1 MLHLVFIIAFAW
13 SAQQTDNAAA
23 HFNRAV
29 ELQRAGE
36 LRQSAAEYR
45 IAIAQKPDYVEALA
59 NLGSVLSRLGQYQE
73 SVEAYERA
81 LKLAP
86 GLTPLLLNL
95 GIAHHRAGV
104 FEKAAQVFAAVIAT
118 TPDAVQ
124 ARQLLG
130 ISLVELGRDSEAIP
144 HLETSLASSPGDTA
158 VLYSLGLAYLRV
170 GRSELPQIIDRLAQ
184 QPAGLAASH
193 LLRGQKLLAGGEY
206 ERSISELDEAA
217 KLNPAL
223 PRLHYSLGL
232 ALLKLGRN
240 ADALASLKNELSRT
254 PRDFSTLYYL
264 AYLHELQGDIDAA
277 RERLNAA
284 LKLDALSPEAN
295 SLLGKIL
302 LKQNRAAEAIAP
314 LELAVKGDP
323 KDPDKRY
330 LLGRTYQQTGR
341 REDAAREFAEVQR
354 LKAEQLEHDRART
367 PKPM

>member
-1 MLHLVFIIAFAW
+1 MLHCFLVITLVFCV
-13 SAQQTDNAAA
+13 QQTDDAAA
-23 HFNRAV
+23 HFARGV
-29 ELQRAGE
+29 ELQRDGE
-36 LRQSAAEYR
+36 LRQAAAEYR
-45 IAIAQKPDYVEALA
+45 IAITAKPNYVEALA
-59 NLGSVLSRLGQYQE
+59 NLGSVLSRLGEYQE
-73 SVEAYERA
+73 SVRAYEQA
-81 LKLAP
+81 LKIAP
-86 GLTPLLLNL
+86 NLNPLLLNL

-104 FEKAAQVFAAVIAT
+104 FEKAVQAFAKVLAAA
-118 TPDAVQ
+118 PDSVQ

-130 ISLVELGRDSEAIP
+130 VSLVELGRDAEAIP
-144 HLETSLASSPGDTA
+144 HLEISLASSPGDTA

-170 GRSELPQIIDRLAQ
+170 GRRELPQIIDRLAR

-193 LLRGQKLLAGGEY
+193 LLSGQRLLAGGEY
-206 ERSISELDEAA
+206 ERSISELNVAE

-240 ADALASLKNELSRT
+240 ADALASLKNELNRT
-254 PRDFSTLYYL
+254 PRDFSTLYYV

-277 RERLNAA
+277 RERLDAA
-284 LKLDALSPEAN
+284 LRLDASSPEAN

-330 LLGRTYQQTGR
+330 LLGRSYQQTGR

>member
-1 MLHLVFIIAFAW
+1 MLHLLVIIVFASNAPQ
-13 SAQQTDNAAA
+13 ADKAAA
-23 HFNRAV
+23 HFSRAV

-36 LRQSAAEYR
+36 LRQAAAEYR
-45 IAIAQKPDYVEALA
+45 IAIAEKPDYIEALA
-59 NLGSVLSRLGQYQE
+59 NLGSVFSRLGQYQE
-73 SVEAYERA
+73 SVDAYERA

-86 GLTPLLLNL
+86 DLTPLLLNL

-104 FEKAAQVFAAVIAT
+104 FEKAVQAFAKVLAAA
-118 TPDAVQ
+118 PDSVQ

-130 ISLVELGRDSEAIP
+130 VSLVELGRDSEAIP
-144 HLETSLASSPGDTA
+144 HLETTLVSSPGDTA

-170 GRSELPQIIDRLAQ
+170 GRPELLQIIDRLAR

-193 LLRGQKLLAGGEY
+193 LLSGQRLLAGGEY
-206 ERSISELDEAA
+206 ERSISELNEAE

-254 PRDFSTLYYL
+254 PRDFSTLYYV

-277 RERLNAA
+277 REKLNAA
-284 LKLDALSPEAN
+284 LKLDASSPEAN

-323 KDPDKRY
+323 QDPDKRY
-330 LLGRTYQQTGR
+330 LLGRSYQQTGR

>member
-1 MLHLVFIIAFAW
+1 MPHFLLVITLVLGVH
-13 SAQQTDNAAA
+13 QTDGAAA
-23 HFNRAV
+23 HFGRAV

-36 LRQSAAEYR
+36 LRQAAAEYR
-45 IAIAQKPDYVEALA
+45 IAIAKKPDYVEALA

-81 LKLAP
+81 LKIAP
-86 GLTPLLLNL
+86 NLTPLLLNL

-104 FEKAAQVFAAVIAT
+104 FDKAAEVFSRLLVT

-144 HLETSLASSPGDTA
+144 HLETSLVSSQEDTA
-158 VLYSLGLAYLRV
+158 VLYSLGLAYLRT
-170 GRSELPQIIDRLAQ
+170 GRPELSQIINRLALQ
-184 QPAGLAASH
+184 QGGLATSH
-193 LLRGQKLLAGGEY
+193 LLNGQRLLAGGEY

-232 ALLKLGRN
+232 AQLKLGRN

-277 RERLNAA
+277 RAKLNAA
-284 LKLDALSPEAN
+284 LELDSRSPEAN
-295 SLLGKIL
+295 LLLGKIL
-302 LKQNRAAEAIAP
+302 LKQNKAVEAIAP

-330 LLGRTYQQTGR
+330 LLGRSYQQTGR

>member
-1 MLHLVFIIAFAW
+1 MLNLLFIVVFAW
-13 SAQQTDNAAA
+13 SAQQTDEAAV
-23 HFNRAV
+23 HFSRAL

-45 IAIAQKPDYVEALA
+45 IAIAKKPDYVEALA
-59 NLGSVLSRLGQYQE
+59 NLGSVLSRLGQYEE
-73 SVEAYERA
+73 SVETYERA
-81 LKLAP
+81 LKLTP
-86 GLTPLLLNL
+86 DLTPLLLNL

-104 FEKAAQVFAAVIAT
+104 FEKAAQVFATVLAAK
-118 TPDAVQ
+118 PDAVQ

-130 ISLVELGRDSEAIP
+130 VSLVELGRDSEAIP
-144 HLETSLASSPGDTA
+144 HLETSLASSPADTA

-170 GRSELPQIIDRLAQ
+170 GRPELPQIISRLAQ

-193 LLRGQKLLAGGEY
+193 LLSGQRLLAGGEY

-223 PRLHYSLGL
+223 PRLHYTLGL
-232 ALLKLGRN
+232 AQLKLGRN
-240 ADALASLKNELSRT
+240 ADALGSLKNELSRT

-284 LKLDALSPEAN
+284 LKLDARSPEAN

-330 LLGRTYQQTGR
+330 LLGRGYQQVGR

-354 LKAEQLEHDRART
+354 LKADQLEHDRART
-367 PKPM
+367 PKQM